1 MILQGLNSSYLL
13 IDICTATS
21 IGLRCTICNALK
33 TCVKQQSSSMH
44 CCCWKCRNETCLA
57 VICKQPK
64 DFSHAGRPGQQSCF
78 LMSIITLKSQG
89 GISTTGMATEGGQ
102 IPSIRVR
109 EPLGCWSLQLSAI
122 VNCKKVQ
129 NISKH
134 VA

>member
-1 MILQGLNSSYLL
+1 MQTAKGLL
-13 IDICTATS
+13 
-21 IGLRCTICNALK
+21 
-33 TCVKQQSSSMH
+33 
-44 CCCWKCRNETCLA
+44 
-57 VICKQPK
+57 
-64 DFSHAGRPGQQSCF
+64 SHAGRPGQQSCF